1 MDQERLR
8 ILLVD
13 DEDSFRLPLKQYL
26 EGNYPFRVEDV
37 SNAAQAWQRVLTAER
52 PYDVALVDD
61 LLMAEP
67 GSPPEPIGI
76 ELLGQI
82 LRHSPETA
90 GLVFTG
96 WGMERAVEALQAGAY
111 RYLAKPPNLQ
121 ELGVSIQMAARQA
134 RLRRERDL
142 LAAILTISNAMI
154 GGLELDRTLQVI
166 GEAVPKLLG
175 VEACAVAR
183 LDPRTGHLRHE
194 LLVPLGDA
202 SVEWK
207 RHLKGVE
214 LTRHILQSGQV
225 FVMLDVAA
233 QPELV
238 DEELPR
244 AGVRSFI
251 GVPIPGEPTNWGVLY
266 AYSTRPEAFGP
277 HEQQVLQLLAG
288 QAALALKNA
297 SLYEEVQHRA
307 RDLETLQRLALIL
320 NSSPDLDHTLPSVC
334 QAAVEFFEADHS
346 GLVLFEPDHAQ
357 GRVMAEY
364 PALGTIG
371 TVIPVHGIP
380 EEERLVQNK
389 EPIVIERVS
398 QCETL
403 GPVRDI
409 LLGFHIQSILIVPVL
424 DSHHRL
430 LGSFSLDAIG
440 HSRKFTGEEV
450 RLCQGFAAHVAVAIQ
465 NARLFSELSEAH
477 QWRKALIENSFDAV
491 IAIDQNRK
499 ITVFNRRAEDMLGWT
514 EEEMIGQK
522 ATRLHRDVDNAR
534 EIYDLVNREGS
545 VSEWSIDLKHRD
557 GTHVPALLSA
567 ALLRDEQGRPF
578 GQAGYLRDLRRM
590 RLLEERLRALMEVIQ
605 AVTGTLA
612 PNEVLE
618 RIVQSALAAF
628 PSAQVGV
635 IHLYDAETGTLRP
648 GACSVPLSPAAQEAW
663 VLRSGEGIV
672 GWVFQ
677 QGRSLALDDAQAD
690 ARYQPIVHPEVPP
703 LRAVLCA
710 PLKTRDGVIGTL
722 LLANCHSP
730 GVFQSEDRA
739 LLRSFADQ
747 AGIAITNARL
757 FQEQALLLEQ
767 VTRVRDEAKTIAQA
781 TALGD
786 LMTTLHS
793 VVEAARQV
801 LRCDIVTLY
810 TYDEEKG
817 RFDQF
822 VGIGCRRPEHMR
834 PPDQITEA
842 SAVWR
847 ILELGEPYYHCAVYA
862 PDDRLLSGD
871 FVRLEEVQSALGM
884 LMRFEGQRV
893 GVAFFNYRSPHRF
906 SDHELTAAQL
916 FAGQAAVAIRNA
928 RLYGEL
934 KKAYEDLTQARELV
948 EAQTVLTWTGMIHNT
963 WRHEIENHAAVI
975 RDQAGLLRQDWQEG
989 SPQSSKIDERIATI
1003 QRLAQKIL
1011 DKPITPPLP
1020 SEGQVEKVSLNDL
1033 VRERARQLQ
1042 ENEQY
1047 QTAEFKLDL
1056 QLPESVIVRA
1066 SPQWLRR
1073 AIDMLVDNAV
1083 KAVAG
1088 RPVRRITLG
1097 TRLKGDRAE
1106 VLVSDTG
1113 PGIPE
1118 SIQKQ
1123 IGRKRVE
1130 TPENQQGGMGMGLMM
1145 AGFIARS
1152 YGGGIDIESTG
1163 PTGTTMVVWL
1173 PAMTQEQGWEKS
1185 A

>member
-26 EGNYPFRVEDV
+26 ESNYPYRVEDV
-37 SNAAQAWQRVLTAER
+37 SNAAQAWQRVLTAEK
-52 PYDVALVDD
+52 PYDVVLVDD
-61 LLMAEP
+61 LLIAEP
-67 GSPPEPIGI
+67 GTPPEPIGI
-76 ELLGQI
+76 ELLRQI
-82 LRHSPETA
+82 LRHSPDTA

-111 RYLAKPPNLQ
+111 RYLAKPPNLP
-121 ELGVSIQMAARQA
+121 ELGMSIRMAARQA

-142 LAAILTISNAMI
+142 LAAVLTISNAMI
-154 GGLELDRTLQVI
+154 GGLDVDRTLQVI
-166 GEAVPKLLG
+166 GEEVPRLAG

-183 LDPRTGHLRHE
+183 LDPRTRHLRHE

-202 SVEWK
+202 SVQWK

-214 LTRHILQSGQV
+214 LTRHIIASGQV
-225 FVMLDVAA
+225 FLMPDVAA
-233 QPELV
+233 QPEWV
-238 DEELPR
+238 DEELHR

-251 GVPIPGEPTNWGVLY
+251 GVPIPGEPINWGVLY
-266 AYSTRPEAFGP
+266 AYSTRPEAFGA

-288 QAALALKNA
+288 QAAMALKNA
-297 SLYEEVQHRA
+297 CLYDEVQHRA
-307 RDLETLQRLALIL
+307 RDLETLQKLALVL
-320 NSSPDLDHTLPSVC
+320 NSSLDLDHTLSRVC

-346 GLVLFEPDHAQ
+346 GLVLFEPDYAQ
-357 GRVMAEY
+357 GQVMAEY

-371 TVIPVHGIP
+371 TVIPVRGIP
-380 EEERLVQNK
+380 EEERLVQKK

-409 LLGFHIQSILIVPVL
+409 LLSFHIESILIVPVL
-424 DSHHRL
+424 DSRHQL

-440 HSRKFTGEEV
+440 HCRQFTDEEV
-450 RLCQGFAAHVAVAIQ
+450 SLCRGFAAHVAVAIQ
-465 NARLFSELSEAH
+465 NARLFSELSEAQ
-477 QWRKALIENSFDAV
+477 QWRDALIENSFDGV
-491 IAIDQNRK
+491 IAIDQKRK
-499 ITVFNRRAEDMLGWT
+499 ITVFNRRAEEMLGWT
-514 EEEMIGQK
+514 AEEMIDHT
-522 ATRLHRDVDNAR
+522 ARRLHVDVDKAR

-567 ALLRDEQGRPF
+567 TLLRDEQGRPF
-578 GQAGYLRDLRRM
+578 GQAGYLRDLRKM
-590 RLLEERLRALMEVIQ
+590 RLLEDRLRALMEVTQ
-605 AVTGTLA
+605 AVTGALA
-612 PNEVLE
+612 PSEVLE

-635 IHLYDAETGTLRP
+635 IHLHDPETGTLRP
-648 GACSVPLSPAAQEAW
+648 EACSLPLSSPAKEAW
-663 VLRSGEGIV
+663 AFRCGEGIV
-672 GWVFQ
+672 GWVFE

-710 PLKTRDGVIGTL
+710 PLKTQERVIGTL
-722 LLANCHSP
+722 LLANVHRP
-730 GVFQSEDRA
+730 GVFQSQDQA

-747 AGIAITNARL
+747 AAIAITNAQL
-757 FQEQALLLEQ
+757 FQEQALLLDQ
-767 VTRVRDEAKTIAQA
+767 LTRVRDEAKMIAQV

-786 LMTTLHS
+786 LTTTLHS
-793 VVEAARQV
+793 VVQAAQQV
-801 LRCDIVTLY
+801 LRCDIATLY
-810 TYDEEKG
+810 TYDEKKG

-842 SAVWR
+842 SVLWH
-847 ILELGEPYYHCAVYA
+847 ILELGEPYYHYAVSA
-862 PDDRLLSGD
+862 PDDPLLSGD
-871 FVRLEEVQSALGM
+871 FVRLEGVRSALGM

-893 GVAFFNYRSPHRF
+893 GVAFFNYRRPHRF
-906 SDHELTAAQL
+906 RDDELTAAQL

-928 RLYGEL
+928 RLYEEL
-934 KKAYEDLTQARELV
+934 KRAYEDLEQARELV

-963 WRHEIENHAAVI
+963 WRHTIKNHARAI
-975 RDQAGLLRQDWQEG
+975 RDRAGLLRDDLKMASAQE
-989 SPQSSKIDERIATI
+989 IDEGLATI
-1003 QRLAQKIL
+1003 QRLARKIL
-1011 DKPITPPLP
+1011 EKPITPPLP
-1020 SEGQVEKVSLNDL
+1020 SEEQVEKLSLNAL
-1033 VRERARQLQ
+1033 VRERTRQLQ
-1042 ENEQY
+1042 ENEHY
-1047 QTAEFKLDL
+1047 QTAEFALDL

-1088 RPVRRITLG
+1088 RPLRRVTLG
-1097 TRLKGDRAE
+1097 TRLKDNRAE

-1113 PGIPE
+1113 PGIPKPIRE
-1118 SIQKQ
+1118 Q
-1123 IGRKRVE
+1123 IDRGRI
-1130 TPENQQGGMGMGLMM
+1130 ENPDNRQGGMRMGLMM
-1145 AGFIARS
+1145 TRFIARS
-1152 YGGGIDIESTG
+1152 YGGEIYIESTG
-1163 PTGTTMVVWL
+1163 PTGTTMVLWL